1 MLMKSLITHLR
12 TETRSFEQ
20 IQRDHC
26 SLLGE
31 GRLYEDP
38 EFPANAGS
46 LFCTTYNRPGY
57 ADDIEWLRPHVCQY
71 IYYFFSVTATN

>member
-1 MLMKSLITHLR
+1 MSMKGLITHLR

-57 ADDIEWLRPHVCQY
+57 ADDIEWLRPHVC
-71 IYYFFSVTATN
+71 